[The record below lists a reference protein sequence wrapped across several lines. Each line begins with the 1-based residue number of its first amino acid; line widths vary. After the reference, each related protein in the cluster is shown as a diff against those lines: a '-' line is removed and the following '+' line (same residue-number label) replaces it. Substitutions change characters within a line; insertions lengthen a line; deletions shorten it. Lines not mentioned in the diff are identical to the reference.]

1 MDFILWLITFFV
13 LISIIEQQSKFH
25 QKVMATFQDFK
36 DKLAEIAT
44 ATDNIADDIQR
55 LSERIADGGISAVE
69 QGELLETLTS
79 AASKLKLVA
88 SIVPEPEPA
97 PEEPPTEG

>member
-13 LISIIEQQSKFH
+13 LISIIEQQSKLH
-25 QKVMATFQDFK
+25 QEVMANFQEFK
-36 DKLAEIAT
+36 TTLDEILGAI
-44 ATDNIADDIQR
+44 DNVADDIQR
-55 LSERIADGGISAVE
+55 LSERIAEGGMSAIE
-69 QGELLETLTS
+69 ESELKEILDS

-88 SIVPEPEPA
+88 AIVPEPA